1 MENGSLLKSDF
12 TALDFE
18 TMTPERTSA
27 CAIGLVRVEN
37 DTIVQKFY
45 SLIKPIPDDRKM
57 NNKNVNGIS
66 NEMVENAPTFKELW
80 PSIEN
85 FISEKFIVAH
95 NTSFDLDVLQKV
107 ANYYNIHLK
116 IKGSFDT
123 MLIIHKSLNESCE
136 MMGIGLEHHHDAL
149 CDATA
154 CAEMILRSKGIIIYP
169 TLNSVIKE
177 ETFDNKKISSEA
189 KQPLNP
195 EDVENKDTPFFK
207 KRIVL
212 TGNLIKFPNR
222 EEISEK
228 LKLYGADINTSIS
241 KRTNIVIVGEKA
253 GPSKMKKIKE
263 LKDQGYEI
271 RIIEETELI
280 SIINEFNIK

>member
-1 MENGSLLKSDF
+1 METGSLLKGDF

-27 CAIGLVRVEN
+27 CAIGLVRVEDN
-37 DTIVQKFY
+37 TIVQKFY
-45 SLIKPIPDDRKM
+45 SLIKPIPDDRKI
-57 NNKNVNGIS
+57 NNINVNGIS

-107 ANYYNIHLK
+107 ANYYNIPLE
-116 IKGSFDT
+116 IMGSFDT

-136 MMGIGLEHHHDAL
+136 MMGIDLEHHHDAL

-154 CAEMILRSKGIIIYP
+154 CAEMVLKSNGVIIYP
-169 TLNSVIKE
+169 TLNPVIKE
-177 ETFDNKKISSEA
+177 ENFTNKKISGET

-195 EDVENKDTPFFK
+195 KDVENKDTPFFEK
-207 KRIVL
+207 KVVL
-212 TGNLIKFPNR
+212 TGNLINFPNR

-228 LKLYGADINTSIS
+228 LKSYGADINTSIS
-241 KRTNIVIVGEKA
+241 KKTNIVIVGEKA

-271 RIIEETELI
+271 RIIEESELI
-280 SIINEFNIK
+280 SIMNEFNIK